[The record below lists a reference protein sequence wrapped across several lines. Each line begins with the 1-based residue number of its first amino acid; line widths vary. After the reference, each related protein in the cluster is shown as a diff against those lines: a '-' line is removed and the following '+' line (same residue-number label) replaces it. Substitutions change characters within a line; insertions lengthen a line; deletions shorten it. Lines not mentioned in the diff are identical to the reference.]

1 MDPDPYWIRIQDLCG
16 SGSALDPYSGFF
28 RIRIRIGSVFRIF
41 VDPGRIGSV
50 FRIFSDP
57 DPYWIVFKSFVD
69 PDPYSEYNTDPDP
82 HVNIYY

>member
-1 MDPDPYWIRIQDLCG
+1 MDPVPHWIRIQDFFGFG
-16 SGSALDPYSGFF
+16 SGLDPYSGSLW
-28 RIRIRIGSVFRIF
+28 IRV
-41 VDPGRIGSV
+41 RIGSV